1 MAKKN
6 MIARDSKREELTLKY
21 KSQRVKIKSKIKQTT
36 KFSEQ
41 LKLQEQLQK
50 LPRNSLPIRQKR
62 RCNITGRSRGYFRT
76 FGLSRHVLREMAHNC
91 LIPGLQKSSW

>member
-6 MIARDSKREELTLKY
+6 MIARNSKREKLTLKY
-21 KSQRVKIKSKIKQTT
+21 KSQRIEIKSRIKKT
-36 KFSEQ
+36 KSFSEQ
-41 LKLQEQLQK
+41 LELQERLQK
-50 LPRNSLPIRQKR
+50 LPRNSLPIRQKK

-91 LIPGLQKSSW
+91 LVPGLKKSSW